1 MTFEELG
8 IKNVKN
14 GLFSTTCP
22 SCSSTRKPEH
32 RNTPCLTVNNVQ
44 GNRWYNCNH
53 CNFKGNLDVMEKFS
67 KVREFSRMPKEP
79 IKVFSK
85 EVTQLLNKKQ
95 IQPSTALKYG
105 CYEAKNIKGSYELA
119 FPYYRNYQLV
129 NVMFRRTNPNKE
141 AGEGKVYQ
149 LSKDKH
155 GAESCYFGLQLLNL
169 DSCKDITIV
178 EGQFDALTHSQCG
191 YENVL
196 SVPMGAPSPNM
207 TNLENKMAFA
217 KDPYI
222 LELFSKAER
231 IFLFTDGDEN
241 GLFLR
246 DLLADIYGKQKCW
259 IYEYPKGYKDS
270 NEIYA
275 GDIEKDLSPLGK
287 VGIDKM
293 YTLARPYPIKG
304 IFEIKDVWR
313 EIENISEHGFNTGY
327 STGTPHLDDL
337 FRLREKILC
346 GMTGV
351 PGCFYGGQLVYTK
364 HGIKPISEIKAG
376 DIVLSYNHELQ
387 MNEFQWVVKTH
398 EFKHTDEKLYKIT
411 LKDGTVIKVTEN
423 HKFYDGTKYLE
434 IKHWLMSG
442 IEVIHNGNCFVLDP
456 KDIKSYEEIEVETVY
471 DLTISDNS
479 NFYLKTN
486 SLPILVHNS
495 GKSLF
500 WRQYSHDLVKNNKD
514 MHLAGFTPEMRPV
527 SREYAKI
534 MELFTG
540 KSLTK
545 GRTNS
550 MNDTE
555 KAAAYDFVMRHY
567 TLVNPDV
574 HNWENLTG
582 KIDAKAANNPKGL
595 RSILAY
601 MKYLKHIKGIKGF
614 WIDAWNK
621 LDHQRPSSKPAE
633 EFISQELD
641 FLLEFLDRENL
652 FCVVIAHPTKME
664 TIRGGNYR
672 KPTLYDIKGSSAWNE
687 KLDIGVITHRNK
699 YYKTGRKDENDE
711 EIWEI
716 SDKAPTQ
723 VTVEKMKFDELGCEG
738 SIDMYLDK
746 SKGGKFSIHN
756 PDNPHNYQNKL
767 GKNRTVTIT
776 TSIQESGKEE
786 FDDLPF

>member
-287 VGIDKM
+287 AGIDKM

-346 GMTGV
+346 GITGT
-351 PGCFYGGQLVYTK
+351 P
-364 HGIKPISEIKAG
+364 SA
-376 DIVLSYNHELQ
+376 
-387 MNEFQWVVKTH
+387 
-398 EFKHTDEKLYKIT
+398 
-411 LKDGTVIKVTEN
+411 
-423 HKFYDGTKYLE
+423 
-434 IKHWLMSG
+434 
-442 IEVIHNGNCFVLDP
+442 
-456 KDIKSYEEIEVETVY
+456 
-471 DLTISDNS
+471 
-479 NFYLKTN
+479 
-486 SLPILVHNS
+486 

-641 FLLEFLDRENL
+641 YLLEFLDRENL

-767 GKNRTVTIT
+767 VKNRTVTIT
-776 TSIQESGKEE
+776 TSIQESSKEE